1 MEILFPLIIFF
12 LWSWF
17 AISFFKK
24 YRENQTSAHFK
35 NNDFWNNTYIFELIP
50 SVFPTIGIFCTALG
64 VTIGIW
70 NFETTNIEKSIPEL
84 LQGLKLAFIAT
95 MAGIIGLIIS
105 QKAQAV
111 IQKEI
116 DENPLRPVRQTDEL
130 SALNKIINLLE
141 STKTSNE
148 LNTERLIESIGVNL
162 ELKVE
167 NPLGKINQELI
178 TQTKKTLDIREQT
191 VEFNRQLKTI
201 REENKID
208 NQKSH
213 IAFEN
218 ILNKITIGNEVIA
231 SKFDEF
237 SILLRKNN
245 TEALVEVMK
254 KTTEQFNAQMSE
266 LINKLVKENFQ
277 ELNNSVKN
285 LNEWQKNNKAQIDSL
300 TTQYQK
306 AVELFNTSSDK
317 LEQVSKNTKILTDE
331 GGKLSQLVS
340 QLQKVMID
348 DTKFEEI
355 ISKIHSTVDTLQNTT
370 SEFEATTDKLNRWIR
385 DERNFKEGAQIIITK
400 LEEFRDLNG
409 GVWDSYREE
418 LTQSI
423 GIIKGTSERLGND
436 LDNINAEF
444 YERLNDTFTNL
455 DLLIQRFIPTG
466 QK

>member
-1 MEILFPLIIFF
+1 
-12 LWSWF
+12 
-17 AISFFKK
+17 
-24 YRENQTSAHFK
+24 
-35 NNDFWNNTYIFELIP
+35 
-50 SVFPTIGIFCTALG
+50 
-64 VTIGIW
+64 
-70 NFETTNIEKSIPEL
+70 
-84 LQGLKLAFIAT
+84 
-95 MAGIIGLIIS
+95 
-105 QKAQAV
+105 
-111 IQKEI
+111 
-116 DENPLRPVRQTDEL
+116 
-130 SALNKIINLLE
+130 
-141 STKTSNE
+141 
-148 LNTERLIESIGVNL
+148 
-162 ELKVE
+162 
-167 NPLGKINQELI
+167 
-178 TQTKKTLDIREQT
+178 
-191 VEFNRQLKTI
+191 
-201 REENKID
+201 
-208 NQKSH
+208 
-213 IAFEN
+213 
-218 ILNKITIGNEVIA
+218 
-231 SKFDEF
+231 
-237 SILLRKNN
+237 
-245 TEALVEVMK
+245 MK

-285 LNEWQKNNKAQIDSL
+285 LNEWQKTNKTQIDSL

-306 AVELFNTSSDK
+306 AVELFNTSSVK

-355 ISKIHSTVDTLQNTT
+355 VSKIHSTVDTLQKTT
-370 SEFEATTDKLNRWIR
+370 SEFEITTDKLNRWIR

-418 LTQSI
+418 LTKSI

>member
-1 MEILFPLIIFF
+1 MEIIFPLIIFT
-12 LWSWF
+12 SWTSF
-17 AISFFKK
+17 AAYFFIN
-24 YRENQTSAHFK
+24 YRENQTTAGFK
-35 NNDFWNNTYIFELIP
+35 KNDIWNNTYIFELIP
-50 SVFPTIGIFCTALG
+50 SVFPTLGIFCTALG
-64 VTIGIW
+64 ITIGIW
-70 NFETTNIEKSIPEL
+70 NFNIKDPLESISEL
-84 LQGLKLAFIAT
+84 LSGLKIAFIAT
-95 MAGIIGLIIS
+95 MLGIIGLIIF
-105 QKAQAV
+105 QKLQAQ

-116 DENPLRPVRQTDEL
+116 DENPLRPVKQTDEL
-130 SALNKIINLLE
+130 SALNKLISLIEE
-141 STKTSNE
+141 SKLSNDN
-148 LNTERLIESIGVNL
+148 NTEKIIGSFGINL

-167 NPLGKINQELI
+167 NVLSKINQELI

-191 VEFNRQLKTI
+191 IEFNRQLKTI

-218 ILNKITIGNEVIA
+218 IINKITSGNEVI
-231 SKFDEF
+231 SQKFDEF

-285 LNEWQKNNKAQIDSL
+285 LNDWQKSNKAQIETL
-300 TTQYQK
+300 TNQYEK
-306 AVELFNTSSDK
+306 AVELFTTSSVK
-317 LEQVSKNTKILTDE
+317 LEDVSRNTKILTDE
-331 GGKLSQLVS
+331 GGKLSQLVK

-355 ISKIHSTVDTLQNTT
+355 IGNIHNTVNTLQRTT
-370 SEFEATTDKLNRWIR
+370 NEFEVTTDKLNRWIR
-385 DERNFKEGAQIIITK
+385 DEKNFKEGAQIIITK
-400 LEEFRDLNG
+400 LEEFKDLNG
-409 GVWDSYREE
+409 GVWESYRKE
-418 LTQSI
+418 LSNSI

-444 YERLNDTFTNL
+444 YTRLNDTFTNL
-455 DLLIQRFIPTG
+455 DLLIQRFIPTA
-466 QK
+466 QR

>member
-1 MEILFPLIIFF
+1 MEILFPLIIFV
-12 LWSWF
+12 LWSF
-17 AISFFKK
+17 FTYSFFKK
-24 YRENQTSAHFK
+24 YRENQTSARFK
-35 NNDFWNNTYIFELIP
+35 NNDFWNNVYIFELIP

-64 VTIGIW
+64 VTVGIW
-70 NFETTNIEKSIPEL
+70 NFDTSNIEKSIPEL

-116 DENPLRPVRQTDEL
+116 DENPFRSIRQTDEL
-130 SALNKIINLLE
+130 SALNKLITILE
-141 STKTSNE
+141 STKLSND
-148 LNTERLIESIGVNL
+148 LNIEKLISSIGINL

-167 NPLGKINQELI
+167 STLGKINQELI
-178 TQTKKTLDIREQT
+178 TQTKKTLDIREQAI
-191 VEFNRQLKTI
+191 EFNRHLKTI

-213 IAFEN
+213 LAFEN
-218 ILNKITIGNEVIA
+218 ILNRITSGNEVIGA
-231 SKFDEF
+231 KFDEF

-285 LNEWQKNNKAQIDSL
+285 LNDWQKTNKAQIDSL
-300 TTQYQK
+300 TNQYEK

-317 LEQVSKNTKILTDE
+317 LEDVSRNTKILTDE
-331 GGKLSQLVS
+331 GGKLSQLVT

-355 ISKIHSTVDTLQNTT
+355 ISKIHTTVETLQNTT
-370 SEFEATTDKLNRWIR
+370 HEFESTTDKLNRWIR

-409 GVWDSYREE
+409 GVWDTYREE
-418 LTQSI
+418 LNKSI

-455 DLLIQRFIPTG
+455 DLLIQRFIPSG

>member
-24 YRENQTSAHFK
+24 YRENQTSARFK

-64 VTIGIW
+64 VTVGIW
-70 NFETTNIEKSIPEL
+70 NFDTTNIEKSIPEL

-95 MAGIIGLIIS
+95 MAGIIGLIVF

-116 DENPLRPVRQTDEL
+116 DENPLRPVRQTDEI
-130 SALNKIINLLE
+130 SALNKIITLLE
-141 STKTSNE
+141 STKSSNE
-148 LNTERLIESIGVNL
+148 LNTEKLIGSIGVNL

-167 NPLGKINQELI
+167 NALGKINQELI
-178 TQTKKTLDIREQT
+178 TQTKKTIDIRTET
-191 VEFNRQLKTI
+191 IEFNRQLKTI

-218 ILNKITIGNEVIA
+218 ILNKITSGNEVIA

-285 LNEWQKNNKAQIDSL
+285 LNDWQKTNKAQIDSL
-300 TTQYQK
+300 TTQYEK
-306 AVELFNTSSDK
+306 AVELFNTSSVK

-331 GGKLSQLVS
+331 GGKLSQLVT

-355 ISKIHSTVDTLQNTT
+355 VNKIHATVDTLQNTT
-370 SEFEATTDKLNRWIR
+370 NEFKGTTDKLNRWIR

-418 LTQSI
+418 LTKSLD
-423 GIIKGTSERLGND
+423 IIKGTSERLGND

-455 DLLIQRFIPTG
+455 DLLIQRFIPSG

>member
-17 AISFFKK
+17 AVSFFKK
-24 YRENQTSAHFK
+24 YRENQTSARFK

-70 NFETTNIEKSIPEL
+70 NFDTTNIEKSIPEL
-84 LQGLKLAFIAT
+84 LQGLKLAFVAT

-141 STKTSNE
+141 STKSSNE
-148 LNTERLIESIGVNL
+148 LNTEKLIGSFGVNL

-167 NPLGKINQELI
+167 NALGKINQELI
-178 TQTKKTLDIREQT
+178 TQTKKTVDIRAEAI
-191 VEFNRQLKTI
+191 EFNRQLKTI
-201 REENKID
+201 REEIKID
-208 NQKSH
+208 NQKSQH
-213 IAFEN
+213 AFEN
-218 ILNKITIGNEVIA
+218 ILNKITSGNEVIA

-285 LNEWQKNNKAQIDSL
+285 LNDWQKNNKAQIDNL
-300 TTQYQK
+300 TNQYEK
-306 AVELFNTSSDK
+306 AVELFNTSSAK
-317 LEQVSKNTKILTDE
+317 LEEVSRNTKVLTEE
-331 GGKLSQLVS
+331 GGKLSQLVY

-355 ISKIHSTVDTLQNTT
+355 VNKIHSTVDTLQNTT
-370 SEFEATTDKLNRWIR
+370 NEFEGTTDKLNRWIR

-418 LTQSI
+418 LNKSI

-455 DLLIQRFIPTG
+455 DLLIQRFIPSG

>member
-1 MEILFPLIIFF
+1 MEILFPLIIFIF
-12 LWSWF
+12 WTWF
-17 AISFFKK
+17 AFTYFKK
-24 YRENQTSAHFK
+24 YRENQTSSNFTQS
-35 NNDFWNNTYIFELIP
+35 DFWNNTYIFELIP
-50 SVFPTIGIFCTALG
+50 SVFPTLGIFCTALG
-64 VTIGIW
+64 ITIGIW
-70 NFETTNIEKSIPEL
+70 NFNIDEPLGSISEL
-84 LQGLKLAFIAT
+84 LTGLKIAFIAT
-95 MAGIIGLIIS
+95 MSGIIGLIIS

-116 DENPLRPVRQTDEL
+116 DESPLRPIKQTDEI
-130 SALNKIINLLE
+130 SALNKLINILQD
-141 STKTSNE
+141 TKTSNDN
-148 LNTERLIESIGVNL
+148 NTEKLIGSFGINL

-167 NPLGKINQELI
+167 NALSKINQEI
-178 TQTKKTLDIREQT
+178 IAQTKKTLEIRDQSIEI
-191 VEFNRQLKTI
+191 NRQLKSL
-201 REENKID
+201 REENKIES
-208 NQKSH
+208 QKSH
-213 IAFEN
+213 TAFEN
-218 ILNKITIGNEVIA
+218 IIRKITSSNDIISN
-231 SKFDEF
+231 KFDEF
-237 SILLRKNN
+237 SILLSKNN

-285 LNEWQKNNKAQIDSL
+285 LNDWQKINKAQIENL
-300 TTQYQK
+300 TTQYEK
-306 AVELFNTSSDK
+306 SVELFSLSSVK
-317 LEQVSKNTKILTDE
+317 LEDVSKNTKILTEE
-331 GGKLSQLVS
+331 GGKLSQLVN
-340 QLQKVMID
+340 QLQKVMIN

-355 ISKIHSTVDTLQNTT
+355 VSKIYSTVDTLQNTT
-370 SEFEATTDKLNRWIR
+370 NEFEATTDKLNRWIR
-385 DERNFKEGAQIIITK
+385 DERNFKEGAQIIIAK

-418 LTQSI
+418 LTKSI

>member
-1 MEILFPLIIFF
+1 MEIIFPLIIFF

-24 YRENQTSAHFK
+24 YRENQTSARFK
-35 NNDFWNNTYIFELIP
+35 NNDFWNNSYVFELIP

-64 VTIGIW
+64 VTVGIW
-70 NFETTNIEKSIPEL
+70 NFDTTNIEKSIPEL

-95 MAGIIGLIIS
+95 MAGIIGLIIF

-141 STKTSNE
+141 LSKSSNE
-148 LNTERLIESIGVNL
+148 LNIERLIESIGVNL

-167 NPLGKINQELI
+167 NPLSKINQELI
-178 TQTKKTLDIREQT
+178 TQTKKTVDIRVET
-191 VEFNRQLKTI
+191 IEFNRQLKTI

-213 IAFEN
+213 LAFEN
-218 ILNKITIGNEVIA
+218 ILNKITNGNEVIA

-237 SILLRKNN
+237 SVLLRKNN

-285 LNEWQKNNKAQIDSL
+285 LNDWQKTNKAQINSL
-300 TTQYQK
+300 TTQYEK
-306 AVELFNTSSDK
+306 AVELFNTSSVK

-331 GGKLSQLVS
+331 GGKLSQLVT

-355 ISKIHSTVDTLQNTT
+355 VSKIHSTVDTLQNTT
-370 SEFEATTDKLNRWIR
+370 NEFEATTDKLNRWIR
-385 DERNFKEGAQIIITK
+385 DERNFKEGAQIIINK

-418 LTQSI
+418 LTKSI

>member
-17 AISFFKK
+17 AVSFFKK
-24 YRENQTSAHFK
+24 YRENQTSVRFK

-70 NFETTNIEKSIPEL
+70 NFDTTNIEKSIPEL
-84 LQGLKLAFIAT
+84 LQGLKLAFVAT

-141 STKTSNE
+141 STKSSNE
-148 LNTERLIESIGVNL
+148 LNTEKLIGSFGVNL

-167 NPLGKINQELI
+167 NALGKINQELI
-178 TQTKKTLDIREQT
+178 TQTKKTVDIRAEAI
-191 VEFNRQLKTI
+191 EFNRQLKTI
-201 REENKID
+201 REEIKID
-208 NQKSH
+208 NQKSQH
-213 IAFEN
+213 AFEN
-218 ILNKITIGNEVIA
+218 ILNKITSGNEVIA

-285 LNEWQKNNKAQIDSL
+285 LNDWQKNNKAQIDNL
-300 TTQYQK
+300 TNQYEK
-306 AVELFNTSSDK
+306 AVELFNTSSAK
-317 LEQVSKNTKILTDE
+317 LEEVSRNTKVLTEE
-331 GGKLSQLVS
+331 GGKLSQLVY

-355 ISKIHSTVDTLQNTT
+355 VNKIHATVDTLQNTT
-370 SEFEATTDKLNRWIR
+370 NEFEGTTDKLNRWIR

-418 LTQSI
+418 LNKSI

-455 DLLIQRFIPTG
+455 DLLIQRFIPSG